1 MSREPI
7 YVSKEHADLQL
18 AKLRVQQFRLI
29 QAHSR
34 ASEPFVVRGVEKE
47 QGIVAERIAI
57 WLAVLRQFKE
67 SE

>member
-29 QAHSR
+29 RAHER
-34 ASEPFVVRGVEKE
+34 DADAFVIRGIEKE
-47 QGIVAERIAI
+47 QGKVAERIAI
-57 WLAVLRQFKE
+57 WLAVIRQFKE